1 MGPPRGLHS
10 PHPDNTPGGQSNRPA
25 GIWVAGAPSLHRPVS
40 GTREPGGGG
49 GGRPGL
55 GARPV
60 RWRGCTHTGG
70 PGLPARPKHR
80 AWTRAEVWAPLAE
93 RGLHLLSSQALR
105 KLQRIFAP
113 CSWSLRSAPA
123 GSPAGPLSCE
133 WPPCHSGGP
142 RPGKSESRLP
152 KTRPPRRGGCRG
164 AQALGRPHP
173 QASPGGVLGRAT
185 VPSGAGTRA
194 SGPRPR
200 SACRR
205 QAARSW
211 RQ

>member
-1 MGPPRGLHS
+1 MGYTLLTLTTPLEGKATGQLASGWRAPPVFTGLCLGPGSPEEGAVEGRGWVHVLS
-10 PHPDNTPGGQSNRPA
+10 A
-25 GIWVAGAPSLHRPVS
+25 GD
-40 GTREPGGGG
+40 
-49 GGRPGL
+49 
-55 GARPV
+55 
-60 RWRGCTHTGG
+60 THTGG

-80 AWTRAEVWAPLAE
+80 AWTRADVWAPLAE

-105 KLQRIFAP
+105 KLQRIFEP

>member
-10 PHPDNTPGGQSNRPA
+10 PHPDDTPGGQSNRPA

-55 GARPV
+55 GAHPV

-80 AWTRAEVWAPLAE
+80 AWTRAEVWAPLEE

-113 CSWSLRSAPA
+113 CSWSLRSALA
-123 GSPAGPLSCE
+123 GSPRTRRQGLSAASGPPATLGDQGQGSRRAVC
-133 WPPCHSGGP
+133 P
-142 RPGKSESRLP
+142 RPGR
-152 KTRPPRRGGCRG
+152 
-164 AQALGRPHP
+164 
-173 QASPGGVLGRAT
+173 PGGEAAEVLRL
-185 VPSGAGTRA
+185 
-194 SGPRPR
+194 
-200 SACRR
+200 
-205 QAARSW
+205 
-211 RQ
+211 